1 MSRSFTLCVEC
12 IGTKLEWDCGSTV
25 AIQVWPSVVKDL
37 HNECKE
43 NEKAGHGSCGFVSHK
58 IEGMQ
63 AYYTVKKLAVD
74 MFAGG
79 AFGKATLLHE
89 FANVYADALLSA
101 CGNYQA
107 HISYEMR
114 DDVEAMLKASHGAQ
128 ESQGAEVTH
137 ATSAEKALSDM
148 LREHAWLL
156 IVKLDASR

>member
-12 IGTKLEWDCGSTV
+12 LGTKLEWDCGSTI
-25 AIQVWPSVVKDL
+25 ATQVRPSVVKDL

-58 IEGMQ
+58 LEGMQ

-79 AFGKATLLHE
+79 AVGKATLLHE

-107 HISYEMR
+107 PSSHEMR
-114 DDVEAMLKASHGAQ
+114 HDVEVMLKAAHGAQ
-128 ESQGAEVTH
+128 ESQDVKVTH
-137 ATSAEKALSDM
+137 AISAEEDLSDL
-148 LREHAWLL
+148 LREHEWLL
-156 IVKLDASR
+156 SVKLEASR